1 MQSMELADVKA
12 ATPGE
17 SSIPLVRWPTI
28 FLFGLFLLLWGGV
41 IMHLRAEWSYNPQYN
56 YGWMVPLFALFFFW
70 RRWPTRPTP
79 APPRFR
85 ASVRVAIVVSAVA
98 ILLLQF
104 VGVSNPDWRLLSW
117 SLALGAILV
126 SFCFIYLSGGSTW
139 AEHLTFPILFFLVA
153 VPWPTF
159 FEQSVIQS
167 LMRAVTAINVFGLN
181 LAGIPAVQLGN
192 VIEVSSGYIGI
203 EEACSGVRS
212 LQATLMIS
220 LFLGE
225 LYMFTASRRILL
237 IVLGAILAFSSN
249 VVRSAILVWVVA
261 TQGSSRVAAWHDP
274 AGMSIFIFCLLALW
288 LISLWLRKG
297 VASKMPESH
306 SVAGGLSPSPVFVSL
321 LAGAFLLGQIA
332 IQIWYNS
339 HQSAVTNSRWSV
351 RDPASEAYEKITIP
365 PETQRILA
373 SDESSSGKWTSP
385 DGHQWLLY
393 FFRWLPGRTAALFV
407 KIHRP
412 DVCLPASGLTMTRET
427 GIRLREINGVTLPI
441 RTYRFDAH
449 GIPLHVLY
457 CYWDGR
463 SSYDKTEVANEED
476 WSAEGRV
483 RSALRGRREVGA
495 QMLELVVWG
504 YKSDAE
510 AETALSSQLGEIL
523 ERG

>member
-1 MQSMELADVKA
+1 MEVVEAKA
-12 ATPGE
+12 AALGE
-17 SSIPLVRWPTI
+17 SSVPLLRSGTI
-28 FLFGLFLLLWGGV
+28 FISAFFLLLWGGV

-56 YGWMVPLFALFFFW
+56 YGWMVPLFAAFFFW
-70 RRWPTRPTP
+70 RRWPNRP
-79 APPRFR
+79 APAPSRFR
-85 ASVRVAIVVSAVA
+85 AGIRAAIALSALA

-117 SLALGAILV
+117 SLALGAILI
-126 SFCFIYLSGGSTW
+126 SFSFIYLSGGSPW

-159 FEQSVIQS
+159 FEQSVIQG

-192 VIEVSSGYIGI
+192 VIEVTSGYIGI

-225 LYMFTASRRILL
+225 LYMFATSRRILL
-237 IVLGAILAFSSN
+237 VVLGAILAFSSN
-249 VVRSAILVWVVA
+249 VVRSAILVWVAA
-261 TQGSSRVAAWHDP
+261 TQGSSHVAAWHDP
-274 AGMSIFIFCLLALW
+274 AGMSIFIFCLVALW
-288 LISLWLRKG
+288 FISLWLRKD
-297 VASKMPESH
+297 VAPHLPESRPATIGRV
-306 SVAGGLSPSPVFVSL
+306 SLSPVLAGL
-321 LAGAFLLGQIA
+321 LAAVFLVGEIA

-339 HQSAVTNSRWSV
+339 HQSAVTHSRWSV
-351 RDPASEAYEKITIP
+351 RDPLSEAYEKIAIP
-365 PETQRILA
+365 SETQRILG
-373 SDESSSGKWTSP
+373 SDESRSGRWTSA

-412 DVCLPASGLTMTRET
+412 DVCLPASGLTMTSET
-427 GIRLREINGVTLPI
+427 GIRLRQINGVTLPI

-449 GIPLHVLY
+449 GVPLHVLY

-463 SSYDKTEVANEED
+463 SSYEKAEVANEED

-483 RSALRGRREVGA
+483 RSALRGQREVGA

-504 YKSDAE
+504 YENDAAADAVL
-510 AETALSSQLGEIL
+510 AEQLGKIVA
-523 ERG
+523 RG

>member
-1 MQSMELADVKA
+1 MQSMELVDVKA
-12 ATPGE
+12 TEPGE
-17 SSIPLVRWPTI
+17 SSIRLIHWPTI
-28 FLFGLFLLLWGGV
+28 FIFGFLFLLWGGV

-70 RRWPTRPTP
+70 RRWPTRPAP

-85 ASVRVAIVVSAVA
+85 ASVRAAIVVSVLAM
-98 ILLLQF
+98 LLLQF

-117 SLALGAILV
+117 SLALGAILI
-126 SFCFIYLSGGSTW
+126 SFCFIYLGGGSPW

-225 LYMFTASRRILL
+225 LYMFTVSRRILL

-249 VVRSAILVWVVA
+249 VVRSAILVWVAA

-288 LISLWLRKG
+288 LISLWLRKE
-297 VASKMPESH
+297 VASRMPESH
-306 SVAGGLSPSPVFVSL
+306 PVAGGLSP
-321 LAGAFLLGQIA
+321 
-332 IQIWYNS
+332 
-339 HQSAVTNSRWSV
+339 
-351 RDPASEAYEKITIP
+351 
-365 PETQRILA
+365 
-373 SDESSSGKWTSP
+373 
-385 DGHQWLLY
+385 
-393 FFRWLPGRTAALFV
+393 
-407 KIHRP
+407 
-412 DVCLPASGLTMTRET
+412 
-427 GIRLREINGVTLPI
+427 
-441 RTYRFDAH
+441 
-449 GIPLHVLY
+449 
-457 CYWDGR
+457 
-463 SSYDKTEVANEED
+463 
-476 WSAEGRV
+476 
-483 RSALRGRREVGA
+483 
-495 QMLELVVWG
+495 
-504 YKSDAE
+504 
-510 AETALSSQLGEIL
+510 
-523 ERG
+523 